1 MKKQMI
7 VLAMTVALLLLTVPA
22 VFAEVAPP
30 ATEET
35 TTEVTQETVNA
46 TSQGTASAT
55 MADSQKLDASYTLAL
70 NDINKEDYE
79 TAKQYLD
86 ICFAYCDAQSN
97 PVMYSDLLLKRA
109 CITELFTEERQR
121 GKAYFRAGRIGD
133 ISHLTMAGL
142 KPSFASRFCEVY
154 SNMEQRH

>member
-70 NDINKEDYE
+70 NAINKEDY
-79 TAKQYLD
+79 TGRSGFGQDCGVTQVCLT
-86 ICFAYCDAQSN
+86 QSAEKGK
-97 PVMYSDLLLKRA
+97 YSPIR
-109 CITELFTEERQR
+109 RR
-121 GKAYFRAGRIGD
+121 
-133 ISHLTMAGL
+133 
-142 KPSFASRFCEVY
+142 
-154 SNMEQRH
+154 